1 MSYGEKLRDSISEIR
16 RARRLTVYE
25 VSWKPGQT
33 VRTNL
38 TEIRM
43 ILTEQLA
50 ALEELAGQMDTAVS
64 EGG

>member
-1 MSYGEKLRDSISEIR
+1 MSCGEKLRDSISEIR

-33 VRTNL
+33 VRSNL

-50 ALEELAGQMDTAVS
+50 ALEELAGQMDTTVS

>member
-1 MSYGEKLRDSISEIR
+1 MSCGEKLRDSISEIR

-50 ALEELAGQMDTAVS
+50 ALEELAGQMDTTVS